1 MMAALRKRRRL
12 LMTVGILVV
21 IGAVGVGM
29 ATRAGIVPDVPTTAI
44 TKGEFIDYLQIRG
57 DIRPAKSVVL
67 SAPMQAGDLQ
77 IVKLAKNGSAVKKGD
92 VVVEF
97 DATTIKQRMDEVQST
112 LKQAEAEIAQ
122 VTAQAKIT
130 QEQDQ
135 TAVMKARYDLDRA
148 KLDLRKEDLI
158 SKIEFEQAKLA
169 VGVAESKLKEAQERS
184 NSDKASAR
192 AEVVGKE
199 RKRDKALFDMKR
211 WQAALDAL
219 KLRAPADGIVNVLPN
234 WRASSPFGGE
244 VEFREGDRAWSG
256 ANILELPDLSTIHLE
271 ARLEEADRGRLQVG
285 QAATVRIEAV
295 PGKDFVAKV
304 DLISVLARVDFSSG
318 WPPARNFDL
327 GLVLQDRDT
336 RIRPGMTAT
345 ARIAAERIPNVLL
358 APTEAVFQHD
368 GHPVVYRL
376 RGSRF
381 DEQRIDVTR
390 RGREQVAIGGGVT
403 PGDKIATRR
412 PEPDQIRRPS

>member
-1 MMAALRKRRRL
+1 M
-12 LMTVGILVV
+12 
-21 IGAVGVGM
+21 
-29 ATRAGIVPDVPTTAI
+29 
-44 TKGEFIDYLQIRG
+44 
-57 DIRPAKSVVL
+57 
-67 SAPMQAGDLQ
+67 
-77 IVKLAKNGSAVKKGD
+77 
-92 VVVEF
+92 
-97 DATTIKQRMDEVQST
+97 QST

-256 ANILELPDLSTIHLE
+256 A
-271 ARLEEADRGRLQVG
+271 DRGRLQVG

>member
-1 MMAALRKRRRL
+1 MMAPLRTPRRALL
-12 LMTVGILVV
+12 TIAILVV
-21 IGAVGVGM
+21 VGGVGIGVV
-29 ATRAGIVPDVPTTAI
+29 TRAGPVPDVPTTTV

-57 DIRPAKSVVL
+57 DIRPAKSIVL

-97 DATTIKQRMDEVQST
+97 DATTITQRMDEVRST

-135 TAVMKARYDLDRA
+135 TTVMKARYDLDRA

-169 VGVAESKLKEAQERS
+169 VGVAESKLKEAQERA
-184 NSDKASAR
+184 NSDKASSH
-192 AEVVGKE
+192 AELVGKE
-199 RKRDKALFDMKR
+199 RKRDKAQFDLNR
-211 WQAALDAL
+211 WQVALDAL
-219 KLRAPADGIVNVLPN
+219 QLKAPTDGNVNVLPN

-271 ARLEEADRGRLQVG
+271 ARLDEADRGRLQVG

-295 PGKDFVAKV
+295 PGKDFAARV

-327 GLVLQDRDT
+327 GLVLQDRDP

-345 ARIAAERIPNVLL
+345 ARIAAERIPNVLV
-358 APTEAVFQHD
+358 APSEAVFMRD

-381 DEQRIDVTR
+381 DEQRIEVMR
-390 RGREQVAIGGGVT
+390 RGREQVAIGGGVA
-403 PGDKIATRR
+403 PGDTIATRR
-412 PEPDQIRRPS
+412 PEADQIRRAS

>member
-1 MMAALRKRRRL
+1 MAALRKRRRL

-29 ATRAGIVPDVPTTAI
+29 ATRAGIVPDVPTTAV

-271 ARLEEADRGRLQVG
+271 ARLEEADRGR
-285 QAATVRIEAV
+285 
-295 PGKDFVAKV
+295 
-304 DLISVLARVDFSSG
+304 
-318 WPPARNFDL
+318 
-327 GLVLQDRDT
+327 
-336 RIRPGMTAT
+336 
-345 ARIAAERIPNVLL
+345 
-358 APTEAVFQHD
+358 
-368 GHPVVYRL
+368 
-376 RGSRF
+376 
-381 DEQRIDVTR
+381 
-390 RGREQVAIGGGVT
+390 
-403 PGDKIATRR
+403 
-412 PEPDQIRRPS
+412 

>member
-1 MMAALRKRRRL
+1 
-12 LMTVGILVV
+12 
-21 IGAVGVGM
+21 
-29 ATRAGIVPDVPTTAI
+29 
-44 TKGEFIDYLQIRG
+44 
-57 DIRPAKSVVL
+57 
-67 SAPMQAGDLQ
+67 MQAGDLQ

-92 VVVEF
+92 VIVEF
-97 DATTIKQRMDEVQST
+97 DATTIKQRMDEGRST

-122 VTAQAKIT
+122 VTAQARIT

-135 TAVMKARYDLDRA
+135 TTVMKARYDLDRA
-148 KLDLRKEDLI
+148 KLDLKKEDLI

-169 VGVAESKLKEAQERS
+169 VGVAESKLKEAQERA
-184 NSDKASAR
+184 NSDKASSR
-192 AEVVGKE
+192 AELVGKE
-199 RKRDKALFDMKR
+199 RKRDKALFDLKR
-211 WQAALDAL
+211 WQVALDAL
-219 KLRAPADGIVNVLPN
+219 QLRAPADGVINLLPN

-271 ARLEEADRGRLQVG
+271 ARLDEADRGRLQVG

-295 PGKDFVAKV
+295 PGKDFAAKV

-327 GLVLQDRDT
+327 GLILQERDT

-358 APTEAVFQHD
+358 APAESVFMQN

-376 RGSRF
+376 HGSRF

-412 PEPDQIRRPS
+412 PDPDQIRRPS